1 MIDEGYVK
9 YNCTW
14 IEDSPLERS
23 LITELNQWRH
33 QLYKIGLIGQYEN
46 GIGFGNVSI
55 RGKSGKEIIISGTNT
70 GGIPSLNE
78 YHYTTVTDYNWQE
91 NRVSCRG
98 AITASSETL
107 THAAIY
113 EANPDTNAVI
123 HIHHRH
129 LWEKLLGQVPTT
141 RKNIAYGTPEMAAEI
156 IRLCQEDHLEEQQ
169 ILVMSG
175 HEEGIITF
183 GTNLEQAGNLLLTY
197 YHNIVQ

>member
-14 IEDSPLERS
+14 IEDISPERS
-23 LITELNQWRH
+23 QIVELNRWRH
-33 QLYKIGLIGQYEN
+33 QLYQLGLIGQYEN
-46 GIGFGNVSI
+46 GIGFGNLSI
-55 RGKSGKEIIISGTNT
+55 RGKLPKEIIISGTNT
-70 GGIPSLNE
+70 GGIPQLKE
-78 YHYTTVTDYNWQE
+78 CHYTKVIDYSWQE

-98 AITASSETL
+98 AIAASSETL

-113 EANPDTNAVI
+113 EANLNTNAVI
-123 HIHHRH
+123 HIHDRR
-129 LWEKLLGQVPTT
+129 LWENLLGRVPTT

-156 IRLCQEDHLEEQQ
+156 IRLCQEDRLEEQQ

-183 GTNLEQAGNLLLTY
+183 GKNLDKAGNLLLKY
-197 YHNIVQ
+197 YL